1 MNLVTG
7 LIVSWLLVS
16 RISTAEK
23 RWIWSYVLVNIP
35 LWPFAGTLGAVI
47 RSRFSYVLDETR
59 YGATMG
65 LPVIIGMTVVVL
77 VLIIGSNSSR

>member
-1 MNLVTG
+1 M
-7 LIVSWLLVS
+7 S

-23 RWIWSYVLVNIP
+23 RWIWSYVLVNVP

-59 YGATMG
+59 YGAAMG

-77 VLIIGSNSSR
+77 LIIIGAYSSK